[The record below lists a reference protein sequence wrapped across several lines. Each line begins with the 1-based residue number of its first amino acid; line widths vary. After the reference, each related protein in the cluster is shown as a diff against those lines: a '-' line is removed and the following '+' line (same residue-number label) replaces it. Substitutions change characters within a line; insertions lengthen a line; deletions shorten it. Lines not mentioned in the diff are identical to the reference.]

1 MADAKVLTEN
11 DDDIDIVEVAELP
24 TGPEKKAAQEPE
36 DDDEDDSGQQEDSR
50 LADAEDE
57 DEDDARG
64 DAESTTAKKRVKRR
78 QIQKQARDRTLA
90 EVQFLRQQ
98 NEDLVRRISAVE
110 GSTLNTSEAQVDQRL
125 SEVRRDIETA
135 DIILARA
142 IEAGNGT
149 DAATALRL
157 RDEAK
162 AAELDLIRTKGSFG
176 EARKPKTPTVDPVV
190 ANFSNQWKAANP
202 WYGAA
207 GSEEDSAI
215 VNIIDNRLAA
225 EGYDPKSMDYWS
237 ELTRR
242 TTARLHPNGAAKGAD
257 TAPKKKAPPQGVSRE
272 HAPQS
277 TRTEVHVTPE
287 RKAAMIEAGK
297 WDDPKERNKLLKAY
311 AAYDREHRSAG

>member
-24 TGPEKKAAQEPE
+24 TGPEKKAAPEPEEDEEEAPEEDARLADTEDDGE
-36 DDDEDDSGQQEDSR
+36 DDDK
-50 LADAEDE
+50 
-57 DEDDARG
+57 G
-64 DAESTTAKKRVKRR
+64 DAESATAKKRVKRR

-90 EVQFLRQQ
+90 ELAELREFKRTTEARFAAIET
-98 NEDLVRRISAVE
+98 N
-110 GSTLNTSEAQVDQRL
+110 TLNNNEAQVDQRL
-125 SEVRRDIETA
+125 SEVRRDLQTA
-135 DIILARA
+135 DSILAA
-142 IEAGNGT
+142 AVEAGNGPQYT
-149 DAATALRL
+149 DALRL
-157 RDEAK
+157 RDEIK
-162 AAELDLIRTKGSFG
+162 AQEQELVRAKGSFG
-176 EARKPKTPTVDPVV
+176 EARKPKAPTVDPVV

-202 WYGAA
+202 WYGSA

-215 VNIIDNRLAA
+215 VNAIDGRLTA
-225 EGYDPKSMDYWS
+225 EGYDPKSMEYWS

-242 TTARLHPNGAAKGAD
+242 TTARLHPNGASNGSAAA
-257 TAPKKKAPPQGVSRE
+257 APKKKAPPQGASRE